1 MGAFPPVDQDYV
13 FQARQMQA
21 LSLGVHIP
29 LVCFGIAFP
38 ALVLFLEW
46 LGYRT
51 GDPVYRILARR
62 WSKIVL
68 ALFAVGVVTGTILS
82 FELGLLWPNW
92 MATFGD
98 VFGLAFAVEG
108 ISFFLEAI
116 FIGIYVYGWGRLSPR
131 LHMLVGI
138 PIVLT
143 GFSGSMMVIAVNGWM
158 NNPEGFR
165 IENGRVTD
173 VRPFAALFENSY
185 FWHELVH
192 MYVAAFMVVGFV
204 MAAVYSFWWLRG
216 HRGRYVRTALVVP
229 LTVAALASPVQILVG
244 DWAGRQ
250 VAQQQPVKLAAFE
263 GLAETTKGA
272 PLDIF
277 GWYENGDVRY
287 AIQIPKLL
295 SFLAFHDF
303 TATVKG
309 LNIVRAED
317 QPPVNVVRI
326 AFQTMVG
333 IGTGLALLS
342 VLYLFVWLRRRRL
355 PRSRWF
361 YYALLAAGP
370 ASLVALIS
378 GWIVTEVGRQPWVV
392 YGVMRTSDA
401 VTGASGIPVGYATL
415 VVVYVALAGAV
426 FWILRRLSRA
436 PLEAVPTGGSLG
448 PG

>member
-1 MGAFPPVDQDYV
+1 
-13 FQARQMQA
+13 
-21 LSLGVHIP
+21 
-29 LVCFGIAFP
+29 
-38 ALVLFLEW
+38 
-46 LGYRT
+46 
-51 GDPVYRILARR
+51 
-62 WSKIVL
+62 
-68 ALFAVGVVTGTILS
+68 
-82 FELGLLWPNW
+82 
-92 MATFGD
+92 
-98 VFGLAFAVEG
+98 
-108 ISFFLEAI
+108 
-116 FIGIYVYGWGRLSPR
+116 
-131 LHMLVGI
+131 
-138 PIVLT
+138 
-143 GFSGSMMVIAVNGWM
+143 
-158 NNPEGFR
+158 
-165 IENGRVTD
+165 
-173 VRPFAALFENSY
+173 
-185 FWHELVH
+185 
-192 MYVAAFMVVGFV
+192 

-272 PLDIF
+272 SLDIF
-277 GWYENGDVRY
+277 GWYENGEVSY
-287 AIQIPKLL
+287 AIRIPRLL

-303 TATVKG
+303 NATVKG

-436 PLEAVPTGGSLG
+436 PLEAVPTGGSGG